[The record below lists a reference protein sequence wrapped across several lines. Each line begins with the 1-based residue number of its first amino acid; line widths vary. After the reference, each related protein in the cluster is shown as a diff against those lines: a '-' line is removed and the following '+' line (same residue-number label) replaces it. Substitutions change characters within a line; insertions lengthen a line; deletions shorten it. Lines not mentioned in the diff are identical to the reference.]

1 MPQLSFPMKTALLI
15 ILAAASACAQEPALP
30 NGLYAVFATSAGTF
44 TARLFEKD
52 TPESVRTFVGL
63 AQGTKP
69 WKDPKTGKM
78 VNRPLYNNL
87 LFYRVMP
94 GDMIQSGSPTGSSAW
109 DCGFTIRD
117 EYLPG
122 LKFDRSG
129 QLAMANAGKDDS
141 GGCQFFVTLGPV
153 PRWTGKYVIFGNIV
167 RGMEVVEKINHA
179 PAHGEDPVH
188 PTTLISVTINRVGAE
203 PRKR

>member
-1 MPQLSFPMKTALLI
+1 MRSAFLFI
-15 ILAAASACAQEPALP
+15 AAATCAFPQNAKLS
-30 NGLYAVFATSAGTF
+30 NGLYALFATSAGDF
-44 TARLFEKD
+44 TARLLEKD

-63 AQGTKP
+63 AQGTKA

-78 VNRPLYNNL
+78 VTRPLYSNL
-87 LFYRVMP
+87 SFYRVIP

-117 EYLPG
+117 EFLPG

-129 QLAMANAGKDDS
+129 RLAMANSGGENS
-141 GGCQFFVTLGPV
+141 GGCQFFLTMGPIS
-153 PRWTGKYVIFGNIV
+153 RWNDKYAIFGYV
-167 RGMEVVEKINHA
+167 VQGMEVVEKINHA

-188 PTTLISVTINRVGAE
+188 PVKLISVTIDRVGPE
-203 PRKR
+203 PRGKH